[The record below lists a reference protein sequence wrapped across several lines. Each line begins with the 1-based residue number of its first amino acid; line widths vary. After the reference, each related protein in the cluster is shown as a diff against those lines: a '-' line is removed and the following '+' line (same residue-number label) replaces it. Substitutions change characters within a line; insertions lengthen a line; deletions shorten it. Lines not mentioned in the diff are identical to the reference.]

1 MATARRNPDFI
12 VTIQNETTTVPEG
25 SVMTVGTANNT
36 VKLAGATPGIAA
48 PCIGLAFNAATAAG
62 PLDIVTS
69 GIFPAIAGGTITRG
83 DPLTS
88 DAAGAVVTAA
98 PAGGTNIAI
107 IGYAMASAVA
117 ADRVAVMICPALLQG

>member
-1 MATARRNPDFI
+1 MATARRNPDFV
-12 VTIQNETTTVPEG
+12 VTIYNETTTVPEG
-25 SVMTVGTANNT
+25 SVMTIGTANNY
-36 VKLAGATPGIAA
+36 VKLAGATPGINA
-48 PCIGLAFNAATAAG
+48 PCLGLALNAATAAG

-117 ADRVAVMICPALLQG
+117 ADRVSVMIRPALLQG